1 MYLEPG
7 RALVDWF
14 QNATYGVNALAA
26 AVPRDAGDSA
36 PPTVAYFNDESRDPR
51 VAEGYPPALLPA
63 VVVQLIGQA
72 QWAGEVQTVIR
83 DGKVSLLIRYLAN
96 ARTDGA
102 GTANMALGITDASYT
117 MRGIVKSIRQW
128 LDNANYAARTRNGI
142 AVLAADKIMP
152 WNVSRNETDNI
163 IVGNL
168 VLTCD
173 VRDTAP

>member
-7 RALVDWF
+7 RSLVDWF
-14 QNATYGVNALAA
+14 QNATYGVNALTA

-36 PPTVAYFNDESRDPR
+36 PPTIQYFNDESRDPR
-51 VAEGYPPALLPA
+51 VAEGNPPTLLPA

-83 DGKVSLLIRYLAN
+83 DGKVSLLVRYLAN
-96 ARTDGA
+96 ARSDSA
-102 GTANMALGITDASYT
+102 GTANMALGITDAAYT
-117 MRGIVKSIRQW
+117 MRGIVDSVRAW
-128 LDNANYAARTRNGI
+128 LRNENYAARTRNNI
-142 AVLAADKIMP
+142 AVLSVDKISP
-152 WNVSRNETDNI
+152 WNVSRNEADNI
-163 IVGNL
+163 IVGNI